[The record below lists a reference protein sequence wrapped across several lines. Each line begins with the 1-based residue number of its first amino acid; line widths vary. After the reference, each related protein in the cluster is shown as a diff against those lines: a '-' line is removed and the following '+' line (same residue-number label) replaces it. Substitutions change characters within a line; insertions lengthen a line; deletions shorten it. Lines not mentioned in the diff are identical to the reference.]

1 MRRIYESDAIERDE
15 KPFTPHERESST
27 TVQSFRSINSSALSN
42 LFVPKGLR
50 QRAISVDV
58 VTPQSTFSEDEPI
71 PFTVI
76 MHNSLPVPV
85 TLSTESPLLWT
96 WDIDGVTE
104 ATHVA
109 RYDPPD
115 ESGAFAFQRGERKRF
130 RKVWRQLF
138 KVSDHEWEA
147 AETGE
152 HTISVQINVP
162 NAEEKGLT
170 AETTV
175 QISPDE

>member
-1 MRRIYESDAIERDE
+1 MRRIYESDAIERDDE
-15 KPFTPHERESST
+15 PFTPHERESST
-27 TVQSFRSINSSALSN
+27 TVQSFRSVNSSTLSK
-42 LFVPKGLR
+42 LFVPTGLR
-50 QRAISVDV
+50 QRAISVDI
-58 VTPQSTFSEDEPI
+58 VTPQTTFSAGEPI
-71 PFTVI
+71 PFTVT
-76 MHNSLPVPV
+76 MRNSLPLPV

-115 ESGAFAFQRGERKRF
+115 KSGEFNFQRGERKRF
-130 RKVWRQLF
+130 RKVWHQLF
-138 KVSDHEWEA
+138 KVSDSEWEEA
-147 AETGE
+147 ATGE

-175 QISPDE
+175 HISPDE